1 MEKFTETI
9 KVLIVGMG
17 HNSKIINS
25 TIINDSITL
34 VEKETKTINE
44 IIEEQKTIK
53 YTNLPILP
61 LTQTLDYKSGMDNR
75 RERRAKERKNKKK

>member
-1 MEKFTETI
+1 MEKFTETK

-17 HNSKIINS
+17 HNS

>member
-1 MEKFTETI
+1 MEKFTETK

-75 RERRAKERKNKKK
+75 RERRAKEIKNKNK